1 MEETTIDLKD
11 IIKTIKKR
19 RILIRNVFAVM
30 VIAAVVVSFLIPPI
44 YEAETTLRVKQPKGL
59 ADSLLADLPMGS
71 SSDTKQL
78 MNTYAEILKSRT
90 VVESVIN
97 KTYADKEE
105 VPDYEEMLKRVTT
118 LPVKDSELLKIKV
131 TAKSAQE
138 AQLIANALVDTFTER
153 MTLLVRSEQSEVRKF
168 IGERM
173 VESKKELE
181 KAETLL
187 QKYKTDENI
196 AAPTEETKAIVERLS
211 SISKLS
217 AENTVAL
224 AAAQAKV
231 SSANQELVEEKPG
244 FVADSPLIQQYKGKL
259 ADLEVQLATLS
270 QNFTEKH
277 PQVMSTRAAIIETK
291 AKLNMESARVLNAEA
306 PSMNPI
312 HLGLLQGKI
321 QAEAEIAAGNA
332 QKEAIGKI
340 VADSEKVLNKLP
352 AKEQG
357 LVRVMRDATVAQ
369 EIYVMLAKRH
379 EEARISEVMQPTDV
393 QVIDVAAIPIKPISP
408 KKTFNVI
415 IAAALGLFIGLGLAF
430 MSEYMN
436 RTVKS
441 IEDVREYL
449 DLPVL
454 GSIPH
459 FDSATKVT
467 MNSGIWSNLKQ
478 LVMTKAKT
486 KKENN
491 DGY

>member
-1 MEETTIDLKD
+1 VEETIDLKEVLR
-11 IIKTIKKR
+11 TIKKR

-30 VIAAVVVSFLIPPI
+30 VIATVVVSFLIPPT

-71 SSDTKQL
+71 SSNTKQL
-78 MNTYAEILKSRT
+78 MITYAEILKSRT
-90 VVESVIN
+90 VVEAVIN
-97 KTYADKEE
+97 KTQADKEE
-105 VPDYEEMLKRVTT
+105 VPDYEEMLKRIMTV
-118 LPVKDSELLKIKV
+118 PVKDSELLKIKV
-131 TAKSAQE
+131 TAKSAEE
-138 AQLIANALVDTFTER
+138 AQFVANTLVDTFTER

-181 KAETLL
+181 KAENRL

-217 AENTVAL
+217 AENAVAL
-224 AAAQAKV
+224 ASAQAKV
-231 SSANQELVEEKPG
+231 SSANKQLAEEKPG

-259 ADLEVQLATLS
+259 ADLEVQLVTLS

-277 PQVMSTRAAIIETK
+277 PQIMSTRAAIMETK
-291 AKLNMESARVLNAEA
+291 AKLNAESARVLNAEA
-306 PSMNPI
+306 PSINPI

-321 QAEAEIAAGNA
+321 EAEADIAAGSA
-332 QKEAIGKI
+332 QKEAISKI
-340 VADSEKVLNKLP
+340 VADSEKELNKLP

-393 QVIDVAAIPIKPISP
+393 QVIDVAAIPVKPISP

-441 IEDVREYL
+441 VEDVRDYL
-449 DLPVL
+449 TLPVL

-459 FDSATKVT
+459 FDSESKLAVNHG
-467 MNSGIWSNLKQ
+467 MWANIKQ
-478 LVMTKAKT
+478 LVMAKT
-486 KKENN
+486 KKGEQ
-491 DGY
+491 